1 MQRICRVS
9 EKLALALGT
18 KGLVNIQY
26 LIFGGELYV
35 IEVNPRASRTV
46 PYISKVTNVPMVD
59 IAGRIM
65 LGEKLEDLG
74 YGTGLYRTPP
84 YYAVKVPVFSFE
96 KLGDANSILGPEMKS
111 TGEVLGIGKTL
122 AEAMFKGLTASG
134 MKLPAS
140 HEIQGSGVL
149 ISVEDSDYQEV
160 MALARRFY
168 ELGLKL
174 YATTG
179 TAKAIASLGLS
190 VTALP
195 NATESNEISSL
206 MESGKLRYI
215 IYTGAVKD
223 ATMGDYI
230 ALHRRAMQLGIP
242 CLTSLDTAMAL
253 ADIIA
258 SRFTQENTELVDI
271 NSMRLWRRSI
281 EFTKMQSCGNDYIFI
296 ENFDGSISCPESLC
310 VSLCRPHYGIGGD
323 GIVLMERSSIAD
335 VKMRSFN
342 KDGSESP
349 IAGNNLRCV
358 AKYMYDKG
366 YVRSEHISVETGS
379 GVKYLKLFIRD
390 AQVSSVAV
398 DMGRASFEPADLPV
412 DADAPMISSP
422 LTVDGK
428 EYSVTC
434 LSVGN
439 PHCVV
444 FCDAIDAL
452 DLQTLG
458 PMFEHAPEFPE
469 RINTEFVRVVD
480 RHSLRMRVWER
491 GNGETLACGTGACA
505 AVAAAVENGLCD
517 MGSDVTVSLPG
528 GDLSV
533 NYTREKI
540 TLTGSAIMVYRGSF
554 EY

>member
-1 MQRICRVS
+1 MD
-9 EKLALALGT
+9 T
-18 KGLVNIQY
+18 H
-26 LIFGGELYV
+26 
-35 IEVNPRASRTV
+35 
-46 PYISKVTNVPMVD
+46 
-59 IAGRIM
+59 
-65 LGEKLEDLG
+65 
-74 YGTGLYRTPP
+74 
-84 YYAVKVPVFSFE
+84 
-96 KLGDANSILGPEMKS
+96 LGPEMKS
-111 TGEVLGIGKTL
+111 TGEVLGIGNNL
-122 AEAMFKGLTASG
+122 EEALYKGLIASG
-134 MKLPAS
+134 HKMTKGGGVFITVRDQDKP
-140 HEIQGSGVL
+140 EIGEIAKKFDKMGFA
-149 ISVEDSDYQEV
+149 I
-160 MALARRFY
+160 
-168 ELGLKL
+168 

-179 TAKAIASLGLS
+179 TAHAISSLGLA

-195 NATESNEISSL
+195 NATESDKISSL
-206 MESGKLRYI
+206 MESGQLRYI

-271 NSMRLWRRSI
+271 NSMRLWRQRI
-281 EFTKMQSCGNDYIFI
+281 KFTKMQSCGNDYIFI
-296 ENFDGSISCPESLC
+296 ENFDNSISCPESLC

-323 GIVLMERSSIAD
+323 GIVLMERSSLAD

-358 AKYMYDKG
+358 AKYMYDQG

-379 GVKYLKLFIRD
+379 GVKYLKLFVRD

-398 DMGRASFEPADLPV
+398 DMGRASFNPADLPAV
-412 DADAPMISSP
+412 SDAPMISSP
-422 LTVDGK
+422 LTVGGK

-469 RINTEFVRVVD
+469 RINTEFVRIVD
-480 RHSLRMRVWER
+480 RHTLRMRVWER

-505 AVAAAVENGLCD
+505 AVAAAVENGYCD

-528 GDLSV
+528 GDLTV

-540 TLTGSAIMVYRGSF
+540 VLTGSAIKVYRGTF